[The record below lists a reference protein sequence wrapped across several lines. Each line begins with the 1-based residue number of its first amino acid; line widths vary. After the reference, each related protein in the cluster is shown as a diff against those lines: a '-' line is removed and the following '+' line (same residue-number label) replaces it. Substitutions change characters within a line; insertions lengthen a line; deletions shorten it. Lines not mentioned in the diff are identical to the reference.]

1 MGPLLHE
8 PERAP
13 AGEPGVAPIAP
24 TSEAHRFGFDDAEGA
39 GGASAVLPGPVCV
52 DTHAHLHNAF
62 PLAASL
68 RRAVQHARRAG
79 GRSCVLCLASTPAED
94 AFDRLAAGEVA
105 DGLRF
110 ERSAAEPTV
119 LVLAASADTGEAHP
133 TPTPPPPQPMPL
145 VLVEGRQL
153 VTAERIEVLALAP
166 EADALPGLR
175 SGLPLGDTLAAV
187 AASGAVMVLPHG
199 VGKWLGRRGRAVSRA
214 LDLARG
220 CRSVGDGG
228 ASRFPRLCVADNAGR
243 FTLGPR
249 PSVLDQ
255 AAALGVPVLAGSDP
269 LPLLGS
275 GSRLGGMGVVIE
287 RGIETDR
294 VAATLR
300 KALPALGPTPRCY
313 GSHAGA
319 FRSAREQLAL
329 RLLNRK
335 QKPRRG
341 RHR

>member
-8 PERAP
+8 PEPAAVGEAAAAAARAEVP
-13 AGEPGVAPIAP
+13 AA
-24 TSEAHRFGFDDAEGA
+24 GA
-39 GGASAVLPGPVCV
+39 ARATLPGPVCV
-52 DTHAHLHNAF
+52 DTHAHLHDAF
-62 PLAASL
+62 PLGASL
-68 RRAVQHARRAG
+68 RRAVEHARRAG
-79 GRSCVLCLASTPAED
+79 GRSCVLCLASTPNED
-94 AFDRLAAGEVA
+94 AFDRLAAGGHA

-110 ERSAAEPTV
+110 RRSPTEPTV
-119 LVLAASADTGEAHP
+119 LVADGSTDADP
-133 TPTPPPPQPMPL
+133 IDPPLPL
-145 VLVEGRQL
+145 VLVDGRQL
-153 VTAERIEVLALAP
+153 VTSERIEVLALVP
-166 EADALPGLR
+166 EAEAVGSLR

-187 AASGAVMVLPHG
+187 AASGAVPVLPHG
-199 VGKWLGRRGRAVSRA
+199 VGKWLGRRGRAVSRT

-220 CRSVGDGG
+220 CRSPGDAG
-228 ASRFPRLCVADNAGR
+228 AAALARLCVADNAGR

-249 PSVLDQ
+249 PSILDQ

-287 RGIETDR
+287 RAIELDR

-300 KALPALGPTPRCY
+300 KTLPALGPTPRCF

-319 FRSAREQLAL
+319 FRTAREQLAL

-335 QKPRRG
+335 QKPQRG